1 MMFNFKGIS
10 SFSQENTGNRG
21 GNPTFQKELKERR
34 KDPLRQLFTSHGLHS
49 IAFTYIAFYQ

>member
-34 KDPLRQLFTSHGLHS
+34 KDLLRQLFTSHGLHS
-49 IAFTYIAFYQ
+49 IAFPYIAF